1 MVGMGRPR
9 SFDRDVA
16 LEQAMRL
23 FWEKGYDETSIGDLT
38 AAMGIAAPSLYA
50 AFGDKR
56 ALFEEAVELY
66 ERLPGAPIAAGEG
79 EPTAFGAVRRMLECA
94 AVEYSLPE
102 QPKGCLI
109 ISEPLLEERRAV
121 SRDAIRARLEA
132 GRAAHEFPDG
142 TDVDA
147 LAAYVSAVMAGMSAR
162 ARDGASREDLAAIAE
177 IALRAWP
184 ALNA

>member
-1 MVGMGRPR
+1 MPRPR

-38 AAMGIAAPSLYA
+38 RAMGIAAPSLYA

-56 ALFEEAVELY
+56 TLFDEAVELY
-66 ERLPGAPIAAGEG
+66 VE
-79 EPTAFGAVRRMLECA
+79 TA
-94 AVEYSLPE
+94 AVEYSLPD

-109 ISEPLLEERRAV
+109 ISEPLLEERRAL
-121 SRDAIRARLEA
+121 SRAAIRARMEE
-132 GRAAHEFPDG
+132 GRAAGEFSDG

-177 IALRAWP
+177 VALRAWP
-184 ALNA
+184 E